1 MIQLTPLGGVLL
13 YAFVGVAVLAWFGAI
28 TLGGWIVFMTG
39 VLVILLVAYIVTRRT
54 QNRLVG
60 GRRL

>member
-13 YAFVGVAVLAWFGAI
+13 YTFVGVAVLAWIGAI

-60 GRRL
+60 GRV